1 MKALLTSELLW
12 GTILIIFGISVLLKT
27 LLGIDLPVMRILF
40 GGFLIYLGFSIISTF
55 KTNEK
60 INPNATWFTTSS
72 ISGRYL
78 EKNYRVGFSS
88 LTIDLR
94 SVDPEAM
101 RTIVIDA
108 FCSSIKVITNP
119 LIPTTIKINATFASS
134 KLPNND
140 TISCGN
146 SVYRSHDAATKS
158 IIDIQINL
166 ITSSLE
172 IH

>member
-12 GTILIIFGISVLLKT
+12 GTLLIIFGISVLLKA
-27 LLGIDLPVMRILF
+27 LLGIDLPIIRILF
-40 GGFLIYLGFSIISTF
+40 GGLLIYLGFSIISTF
-55 KTNEK
+55 KTNE
-60 INPNATWFTTSS
+60 INPSATWFSS
-72 ISGRYL
+72 STISHQSK
-78 EKNYRVGFSS
+78 EKNYRIGFSS

-94 SVDPEAM
+94 AFDPEIPH
-101 RTIVIDA
+101 TIIIDS

-119 LIPTTIKINATFASS
+119 LIPTNVKINATFASY

-140 TISCGN
+140 AISCGN
-146 SVYRSHDAATKS
+146 TVYSTHESTIRP
-158 IIDIQINL
+158 IIDMQINL